1 MPPVLLMLL
10 LAALWGAS
18 FLFMRVA
25 APALGAVWLIG
36 LRVVVAALFLLVAAL
51 ATRRALQRPNVRHYL
66 VLGLFNTGLPFL
78 CYGFAALSLPAS
90 LMAILNAT
98 APIWGV
104 LVGWLWLG
112 QRPGATVFAGLAL
125 GVAGV
130 AVLVGGGRFDAAAQP
145 AVVACL
151 TATLGYAIASH
162 YSKRHAQGL
171 TAFEAAHGSMWGAA
185 LWLVPPLF
193 AAPVPAAPVPQV
205 WLAVLALGIACTGA
219 AYLLYFRLIALIGA
233 AQALTVTFLI
243 PVFGVLWGALFL
255 GERLGPGA
263 FGGALLVLA
272 GTALVTGFV
281 PARLKR
287 SRMPPG

>member
-1 MPPVLLMLL
+1 MPPVVLMLL

-25 APALGAVWLIG
+25 APVLGPVWLIG
-36 LRVVVAALFLLVAAL
+36 LRVLVAALFLLAVAL
-51 ATRRALQRPNVRHYL
+51 ATRRALQRPNARHYL

-90 LMAILNAT
+90 MMAILNAT

-104 LVGWLWLG
+104 LVGWAWLG
-112 QRPGATVFAGLAL
+112 QRPGLRVVAGLAL
-125 GVAGV
+125 GVVGV
-130 AVLVGGGRFDAAAQP
+130 AVLVGGGRFDVAALP
-145 AVVACL
+145 AVAACL
-151 TATLGYAIASH
+151 MATLSYAIASH
-162 YSKRHAQGL
+162 YSKRYAQSL
-171 TAFEAAHGSMWGAA
+171 PAFEAAHGSMWGAVVWLA
-185 LWLVPPLF
+185 LPVFAVSAPAVPLPS
-193 AAPVPAAPVPQV
+193 V
-205 WLAVLALGIACTGA
+205 WLAVLALGVACTGA
-219 AYLLYFRLIALIGA
+219 AYLLYFRLIAAIGA

-255 GERLGPGA
+255 GERLGLSA

-287 SRMPPG
+287 